1 MLMFGYLCNRSIEYL
16 IFFTVKGT
24 PLFPLIKDIN
34 FRVWNKKNEEEEEEV
49 EEKVWTN
56 KEGKTTNKHRSRKK
70 EYKNQYY

>member
-1 MLMFGYLCNRSIEYL
+1 MDIYVTAVSNILF
-16 IFFTVKGT
+16 FFTVKGT

-56 KEGKTTNKHRSRKK
+56 KEGKKK
-70 EYKNQYY
+70 IKNIEVEKKVYNNQYY